1 MQQSIELARGIIA
14 ADSILTIHLIRHP
27 GRAELLVLRWPG
39 KPTHI
44 EPSKLPAPAT
54 TMIIAAFAE
63 ARIQLAAIRAAGR

>member
-1 MQQSIELARGIIA
+1 MQQSIELARGVIA

-44 EPSKLPAPAT
+44 EPSNLPAVT
-54 TMIIAAFAE
+54 TVIIAAFAE